1 VLWFYFIAVH
11 SCFAHVFPCRFR
23 YVQAIMAVLPEE
35 SDRSHVAGPLSHLD
49 FKTAFFS
56 CFFADIIVSI
66 MAGILRL
73 ALQSSHASA
82 ISCISLDFAGA
93 ALAAVEPME
102 LGQRGVMLLLQLLKH
117 CLGLLQQVV

>member
-1 VLWFYFIAVH
+1 
-11 SCFAHVFPCRFR
+11 
-23 YVQAIMAVLPEE
+23 
-35 SDRSHVAGPLSHLD
+35 
-49 FKTAFFS
+49 
-56 CFFADIIVSI
+56 

-117 CLGLLQQVV
+117 CLGLLQQVMWRVFAHTFHMSDMFCSPPAGLT